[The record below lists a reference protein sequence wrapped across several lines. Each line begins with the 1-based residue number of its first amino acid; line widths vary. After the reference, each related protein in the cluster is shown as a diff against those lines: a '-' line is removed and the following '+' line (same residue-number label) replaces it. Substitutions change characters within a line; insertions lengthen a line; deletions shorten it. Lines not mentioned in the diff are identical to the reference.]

1 MLGAQPRPASSYV
14 LHKDFRS
21 EKDSNIKCLD
31 DLLLLLLLYTT
42 SFIFIFNEAYNG
54 SVEPNPKLV
63 DGWETGAL
71 SFTSSTGVRALHI
84 FSSVFSLERKKE
96 KQQQKNRRKCFLSY
110 PSFLVVY
117 LTYTPS
123 TRSVSLGA
131 WSLPGSATCKKEHK
145 EKSRP
150 TRELLSMAPG
160 VRTIPFRVSI
170 IISFF
175 LPILPPRWHPRL
187 FTHTHTPSVP
197 SLFFFCCCSWMITST
212 PTDWQVVRYQT
223 IAGHITQRAK
233 GGLRFYCSVFL
244 INDSQTSESTT
255 EIETFQLKSKN
266 KFPWKRKTNEK
277 GCTFNWTGARDA

>member
-175 LPILPPRWHPRL
+175 FL
-187 FTHTHTPSVP
+187 FFLLDGTRGCLHTHTHLACHLFSFFVVVP
-197 SLFFFCCCSWMITST
+197 GWLPAPRLTGKLFDTKQSLGTLPKGRKEGYVSTVVFFW
-212 PTDWQVVRYQT
+212 
-223 IAGHITQRAK
+223 
-233 GGLRFYCSVFL
+233 
-244 INDSQTSESTT
+244 
-255 EIETFQLKSKN
+255 
-266 KFPWKRKTNEK
+266 
-277 GCTFNWTGARDA
+277 